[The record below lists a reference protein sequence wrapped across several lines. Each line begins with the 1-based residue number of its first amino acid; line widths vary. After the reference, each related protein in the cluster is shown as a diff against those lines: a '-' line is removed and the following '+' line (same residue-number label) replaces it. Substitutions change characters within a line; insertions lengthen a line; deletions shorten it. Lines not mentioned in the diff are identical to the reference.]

1 MPSKTSKTKTDTR
14 LPVTILSGFL
24 GSGKTTI
31 LQSILNNLPNYTPT
45 NGSKKKFRRV
55 ALIVNDMGAI
65 NIDADLIARASH
77 NKTSVVTQQKLP
89 PKIVRLQNGCVCCT
103 LRVDLL
109 EQLAELARASPP
121 FDYAIVE
128 ASGISEPMQVA
139 ETFSVE
145 FGQAMAD
152 EIDALEG
159 ISSIAKE
166 ALHRG
171 GLSSIARL
179 DTCATVVDAYN
190 FFATFNTADVLSD
203 RFKDVEEE
211 DERSI
216 TDLMVDQIEFASVI
230 IVNKCDLV
238 DDVTQKRISDTV
250 TKLNPM
256 ARILPRRINSTITTG
271 KKSLSS
277 QKQQKSYQELGFT
290 LDAMIDSRSFDFE
303 RAALGAG
310 WLRSLLELTTR
321 TDADG
326 RVRRVPKPETEE
338 YGVSSCLFRAR
349 RPFHPKR
356 LWELLVDKFV
366 IVQDSYED
374 EEDNEDDEDDED
386 EEDEEEIKQEN
397 KKDSK
402 EDLEEAD
409 SDSDEEDEPEM
420 SPEEERERDK
430 KKLRT
435 KAEDPIFRGLLR
447 SKGTFWL
454 ASRAGSMGEWSQ
466 AGGILTVRGGPTWY
480 CDAADEDLPSD
491 DPALLKSVLADFEG
505 EWGDRRQELVFIGEK
520 LDQEAV
526 TTRFGSALLTDA
538 EMETWETIM
547 RKYKQK
553 DQQEER
559 DDKLLEA
566 FEDGWEAWPVVSEEF
581 VEGQS
586 H

>member
-1 MPSKTSKTKTDTR
+1 
-14 LPVTILSGFL
+14 
-24 GSGKTTI
+24 
-31 LQSILNNLPNYTPT
+31 
-45 NGSKKKFRRV
+45 
-55 ALIVNDMGAI
+55 MGAI
-65 NIDADLIARASH
+65 NIDADLLARASRT
-77 NKTSVVTQQKLP
+77 KTSVVAQQKLP

-166 ALHRG
+166 ALLRG

-190 FFATFNTADVLSD
+190 FFATFDTADLLSD

-216 TDLMVDQIEFASVI
+216 TDLMVDQIEFASVV

-238 DDVTQKRISDTV
+238 DDVAQKRIIDVV
-250 TKLNPM
+250 TKLNPT
-256 ARILPRRINSTITTG
+256 ARILPRCINSTITASNG
-271 KKSLSS
+271 KKPSSS
-277 QKQQKSYQELGFT
+277 QKQQKSYQKLGFP
-290 LDAMIDSRSFDFE
+290 LNALIDSRSFDFE

-326 RVRRVPKPETEE
+326 RVRRIPKPETEE

-349 RPFHPKR
+349 RPFHPRR
-356 LWELLVDKFV
+356 LWDLLVDKFV
-366 IVQDSYED
+366 IVQDFYED
-374 EEDNEDDEDDED
+374 EEDDKEDDED
-386 EEDEEEIKQEN
+386 EEEINQEN
-397 KKDSK
+397 SKDSK
-402 EDLEEAD
+402 EKVKKAE
-409 SDSDEEDEPEM
+409 SSSDEENEPEM
-420 SPEEERERDK
+420 KPEEERERDK

-435 KAEDPIFRGLLR
+435 KAEDPLFQGLLR

-466 AGGILTVRGGPTWY
+466 AGGILTVKGGPTWY
-480 CDAADEDLPSD
+480 CDAADEDLPSN
-491 DPALLKSVLADFEG
+491 DPELLKSVLADFEG

-520 LDQEAV
+520 LHQDAV

-538 EMETWETIM
+538 EMKTWEKIM
-547 RKYKQK
+547 KNYKKK

-559 DDKLLEA
+559 DQKLLEA
-566 FEDGWEAWPVVSEEF
+566 FEDGWEAWPVVIEEF
-581 VEGQS
+581 VEVHG

>member
-211 DERSI
+211 D
-216 TDLMVDQIEFASVI
+216 
-230 IVNKCDLV
+230 
-238 DDVTQKRISDTV
+238 
-250 TKLNPM
+250 
-256 ARILPRRINSTITTG
+256 
-271 KKSLSS
+271 
-277 QKQQKSYQELGFT
+277 
-290 LDAMIDSRSFDFE
+290 
-303 RAALGAG
+303 
-310 WLRSLLELTTR
+310 
-321 TDADG
+321 
-326 RVRRVPKPETEE
+326 
-338 YGVSSCLFRAR
+338 
-349 RPFHPKR
+349 
-356 LWELLVDKFV
+356 
-366 IVQDSYED
+366 
-374 EEDNEDDEDDED
+374 
-386 EEDEEEIKQEN
+386 
-397 KKDSK
+397 
-402 EDLEEAD
+402 
-409 SDSDEEDEPEM
+409 
-420 SPEEERERDK
+420 
-430 KKLRT
+430 
-435 KAEDPIFRGLLR
+435 
-447 SKGTFWL
+447 
-454 ASRAGSMGEWSQ
+454 
-466 AGGILTVRGGPTWY
+466 
-480 CDAADEDLPSD
+480 
-491 DPALLKSVLADFEG
+491 
-505 EWGDRRQELVFIGEK
+505 
-520 LDQEAV
+520 
-526 TTRFGSALLTDA
+526 
-538 EMETWETIM
+538 
-547 RKYKQK
+547 
-553 DQQEER
+553 
-559 DDKLLEA
+559 
-566 FEDGWEAWPVVSEEF
+566 
-581 VEGQS
+581 
-586 H
+586 